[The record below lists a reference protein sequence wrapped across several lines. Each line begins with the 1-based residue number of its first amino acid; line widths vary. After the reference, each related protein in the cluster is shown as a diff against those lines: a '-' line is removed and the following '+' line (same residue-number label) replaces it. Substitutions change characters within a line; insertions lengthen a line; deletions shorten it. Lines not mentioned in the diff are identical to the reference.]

1 VRKDMRIEWPRAET
15 PTSFIMT
22 GFNENLD
29 QATKIALKEMIDFL
43 TTEKHLSRDDA
54 YMLASVAADFSITE
68 LVDGTKGV
76 HASIPKAIF
85 GDSNVNHLTTLKK
98 ESK

>member
-1 VRKDMRIEWPRAET
+1 MRIEWPRAET
-15 PTSFIMT
+15 PTSFITT

-54 YMLASVAADFSITE
+54 YMLASVAADLSITE